1 MILRGFIRFDPFA
14 VTQNVRIADLPIA
27 EKAGNEFFKINF
39 NFSVASRF
47 EIPQKPYD
55 KEDSIEGKNI

>member
-1 MILRGFIRFDPFA
+1 MILRGFIDFDPFA
-14 VTQNVRIADLPIA
+14 VTQNVRIADLSIA

-39 NFSVASRF
+39 NFSVASYF
-47 EIPQKPYD
+47 EIPQKRYD